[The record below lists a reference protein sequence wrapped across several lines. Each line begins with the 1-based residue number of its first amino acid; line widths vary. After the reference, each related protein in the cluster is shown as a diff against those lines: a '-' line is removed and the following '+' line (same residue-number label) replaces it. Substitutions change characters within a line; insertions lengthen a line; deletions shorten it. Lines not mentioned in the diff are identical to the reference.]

1 MTTKLEPEEQKILE
15 SFEAGEW
22 KSAPDREAVLS
33 RHRAYAWATL
43 RKDRRLN
50 IRISRMDLE
59 ALQKRALEEGMPY
72 QTLAASILH
81 KYVSGRMRERDIG

>member
-1 MTTKLEPEEQKILE
+1 MTTNLEPDEQKILD

-22 KSAPDREAVLS
+22 SSAPDREAVLS
-33 RHRAYAWATL
+33 RHRAYAQATF

-50 IRISRMDLE
+50 IRISRKDLE

-81 KYVSGRMRERDIG
+81 KYVSGRMRERETG

>member
-33 RHRAYAWATL
+33 RHRAYARATL

>member
-1 MTTKLEPEEQKILE
+1 MTTKLEPEEQAILE

-22 KSAPDREAVLS
+22 RSAPDREEVLE
-33 RHRAYAWATL
+33 RHRAYARETF

-50 IRISRMDLE
+50 IRISRKDLE

-81 KYVSGRMRERDIG
+81 KYVAGRRRESKAG

>member
-1 MTTKLEPEEQKILE
+1 MTTKLEPEEQKVLD

-22 KSAPDREAVLS
+22 VSAPDREAVLG
-33 RHRAYAWATL
+33 RHRAYAQATF

-50 IRISRMDLE
+50 IRISRKDLE

-81 KYVSGRMRERDIG
+81 KYVSGRMREREAG

>member
-1 MTTKLEPEEQKILE
+1 MTTNLEPEEQKILD

-22 KSAPDREAVLS
+22 SSAPDREAVLN
-33 RHRAYAWATL
+33 RHRVYAQATF

-50 IRISRMDLE
+50 IRISRKDLE

-81 KYVSGRMRERDIG
+81 KYVSGRMRERDAR